1 VAPLLTLITYLVA
14 AALAIGYVCETGL
27 PSWRRATACVLS
39 MVLAAGAGQ
48 LLTSANPVIAYA
60 AGIPSLLAL
69 GAIMI
74 APERKPRPPASPN
87 RRASDRARPA
97 TAATPWRFDRR
108 APRRRPSMPVRTD
121 PRGARYTGSVA
132 EITAEITYVAR
143 AAQIMRA
150 PAVTR
155 VPGGSAAGVQRAA
168 DSDLAARRQHG
179 RRGAPRS
186 LNRMSRCR
194 YR

>member
-27 PSWRRATACVLS
+27 PSWRRAAACLLG
-39 MVLAAGAGQ
+39 MILAVGAGQ
-48 LLTSANPVIAYA
+48 LLTSSNPVVAYA
-60 AGIPSLLAL
+60 TGIPSLLVL

-74 APERKPRPPASPN
+74 APERTAGPPATPG
-87 RRASDRARPA
+87 RRVSDRARTEA
-97 TAATPWRFDRR
+97 TAAQWQFDRR
-108 APRRRPSMPVRTD
+108 SSRRRASRPILTD
-121 PRGARYTGSVA
+121 SRGAHHTGSVA
-132 EITAEITYVAR
+132 EITAEITYGVR
-143 AAQIMRA
+143 AAQITRA

-155 VPGGSAAGVQRAA
+155 IPGGAGVGPHGAA
-168 DSDLAARRQHG
+168 DGDLAPRRHHS

-186 LNRMSRCR
+186 LSRISRCR